1 MSTPHRSP
9 STAASPPGVS
19 CSCPAGQRRGR
30 CAGAPRTKQAARAL
44 WLASALA
51 LGCGGGAPPGTT
63 TGAATRYV
71 VVEGPG
77 AAHYTTDP
85 TTVAPGADDAGRLA
99 QVALEASA
107 TEGHALALDGRLSQI
122 AALVAAEAVQQGAA
136 PGAEVVQFFA
146 RHLGVTEPI
155 TSVSHV
161 AYADIESAAEGLA
174 GQIPAMIGRGEFT
187 HFGVATLP
195 SGSERV
201 AVFVLTR
208 RSVELTPVE
217 RARAVG
223 PLLLSGTLLGDLR
236 NPEVV
241 VTHPDGHTQRSPAGA
256 GPRFQVRL
264 LLAAAGTYGVEL
276 LARGQ
281 QGVTVVANFQ
291 VYVGEAAPTRLAVTS
306 DAGGVASA
314 DGVREALVARI
325 AEERA
330 RAGVPA
336 LELHAGLSAV
346 ADAHCRDMVQSDF
359 VGHDSPTTGTPAMR
373 LTAAGFGSGLMLEN
387 VARGYSAEELHRG
400 LMDSP
405 GHRSNILEARVT
417 HLGLAVV
424 SVQEGDRT
432 AFLVTEVFTQMTA
445 RVDTAAAPAAL
456 VTAINEGRRARR
468 TAPVTSD
475 ELLAQ
480 AAQEAAEAYFADPSL
495 TEQDITDRASAALRR
510 YAIAYRRVGALMTV
524 VTRIEDAGRLEPTF
538 DPDVTTLGIG
548 VAQGDRPGQAPNAIA
563 VVIVLGWPR

>member
-1 MSTPHRSP
+1 M
-9 STAASPPGVS
+9 
-19 CSCPAGQRRGR
+19 
-30 CAGAPRTKQAARAL
+30 
-44 WLASALA
+44 
-51 LGCGGGAPPGTT
+51 
-63 TGAATRYV
+63 

-77 AAHYTTDP
+77 AAQYTTDP
-85 TTVAPGADDAGRLA
+85 TTVEPGVDDAGRLA

-107 TEGHALALDGRLSQI
+107 TEGHPLALDGRLSQI

-161 AYADIESAAEGLA
+161 AYADIDSAAEGLA
-174 GQIPAMIGRGEFT
+174 AQIPAMIGRGEFT

-264 LLAAAGTYGVEL
+264 LLAATGTYGVEL
-276 LARGQ
+276 LGRGQ

-291 VYVGEAAPTRLAVTS
+291 VHVGEAAPTRLAITTS

-346 ADAHCRDMVQSDF
+346 ADAHCRDMVRSDF

-424 SVQEGDRT
+424 AVQEGDRT